1 MRPERKEV
9 LPLTPKPKEDGAKK
23 NDAAKR
29 LLEDVRRERPHPKL
43 VEDVLAWSTLSQ
55 GVRPALEA
63 KHGDHKFLVG
73 QRHAVRGTPGVHG
86 RERPCTE
93 FL

>member
-9 LPLTPKPKEDGAKK
+9 FPLTPKPKEDGAKK

-43 VEDVLAWSTLSQ
+43 IVWRTGWHGAHFLKGAD
-55 GVRPALEA
+55 LE
-63 KHGDHKFLVG
+63 L
-73 QRHAVRGTPGVHG
+73 
-86 RERPCTE
+86 
-93 FL
+93 